1 MKGEPLILELKSIAL
16 GYGKMTVIG
25 DLSLSMNCGELVV
38 VIGANGAGKT
48 TLLLGIAGLLPK
60 QRGVVNFSGQNV
72 TRTATHR
79 LARQGL
85 ALVPE
90 GRQVFG
96 AMTVLDNLR
105 LGGFRVGRALLR
117 QRVAEIFDQFP
128 ILAERQNGL
137 AGLLSGGEQQMLAMA
152 RAMMA
157 TPRLLLLDEP
167 SMGLAPKMVEQIFA
181 MIARL
186 RASGISILLVEQNA
200 RMALELADRG
210 LVLETGRIIKT
221 GTGRELAGDSS
232 IAEFYLGKNG

>member
-1 MKGEPLILELKSIAL
+1 MKGDSAILELKSIAL

-25 DLSLSMNCGELVV
+25 DLSLTITRGELVV

-48 TLLLGIAGLLPK
+48 TLLMGVAGLLPK
-60 QRGVVNFSGQNV
+60 PKGSVFFSGQNV
-72 TRTATHR
+72 TRTAPHR

-90 GRQVFG
+90 GRQIFG
-96 AMTVLDNLR
+96 AMTVLDNLQ
-105 LGGFRVGRALLR
+105 LGGFRLARAELR
-117 QRVAEIFDQFP
+117 QGLEQIFAQFP
-128 ILAERQNGL
+128 ILAERQKGL

-157 TPRLLLLDEP
+157 RPRLLLLDEP

-181 MIARL
+181 IIARL
-186 RASGISILLVEQNA
+186 RASGMTILLVEQNA

-221 GTGRELAGDSS
+221 GTGRDLAGDSA
-232 IAEFYLGKNG
+232 IAEFYLGRG